1 MQDNGFT
8 APWRAVGLA
17 AIAAS
22 GACAAD
28 VHAQVAQDA
37 DNAFVIAPDAGFV
50 ARSLSGSEGSALD
63 GPAFEYSRAGS
74 KETAQIGRASYYS
87 AKFQGRRTASGEPYD
102 MHALTAAHRT
112 LPLGSY
118 VRVSNLT
125 KTRSVIVR
133 INDRGP
139 YTKGRMLDL
148 SYAAASELG
157 LLRAGSADVIL
168 EPVQLHVAPAAAE
181 APPKPIMLR
190 LAHHPRH
197 HAKRVHHE
205 YVAHGKAGHSH
216 GRIQCGG
223 TRSTRA

>member
-1 MQDNGFT
+1 MQDNRFITLGH
-8 APWRAVGLA
+8 ALGLA
-17 AIAAS
+17 VIATS
-22 GACAAD
+22 GACTAD
-28 VHAQVAQDA
+28 VHAQGTQDA
-37 DNAFVIAPDAGFV
+37 ENAFVIAPDA
-50 ARSLSGSEGSALD
+50 ASAAQALSGHE
-63 GPAFEYSRAGS
+63 GPALESEPLEYHRAGS
-74 KETAQIGRASYYS
+74 AEMAQMGRASYYS
-87 AKFQGRRTASGEPYD
+87 AKFQGHRTASGEPYD

-139 YTKGRMLDL
+139 FIKGRMLDL

-168 EPVQLHVAPAAAE
+168 EPVEPHADQVAAD

-190 LAHHPRH
+190 LAHHPRR
-197 HAKRVHHE
+197 HAKRSHHE
-205 YVAHGKAGHSH
+205 HGAHGKGCHSH